1 MSMSRGSM
9 AALAG
14 ICVGFATLIIL
25 WKLLGS
31 GTWESL
37 WGPMISLPLIG
48 ISLLLLLLDGSKK
61 RASTCRVRVKK

>member
-1 MSMSRGSM
+1 M

-14 ICVGFATLIIL
+14 ICFGFATLVAL
-25 WKLLGS
+25 WLGLGK

-37 WGPMISLPLIG
+37 GGTMISLPLIG

-61 RASTCRVRVKK
+61 RANACPHRVKK